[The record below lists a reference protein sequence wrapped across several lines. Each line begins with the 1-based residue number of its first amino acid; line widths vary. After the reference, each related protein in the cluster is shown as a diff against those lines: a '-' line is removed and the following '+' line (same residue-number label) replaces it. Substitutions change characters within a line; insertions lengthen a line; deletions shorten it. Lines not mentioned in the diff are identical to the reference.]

1 MNIAFVEIK
10 NFRKLKSCR
19 IDLSPKSTV
28 FVGANNSGKTS
39 LISLIKNMISSEKI
53 TYAESDIPAKNM
65 KIWIDRVFPLFK
77 EFLIKGK

>member
-19 IDLSPKSTV
+19 IDLSPKSTI

-39 LISLIKNMISSEKI
+39 AMDALKKFLKGESFKFNDFTISIRWHSWM
-53 TYAESDIPAKNM
+53 
-65 KIWIDRVFPLFK
+65 
-77 EFLIKGK
+77 